1 MKKTIAAIL
10 AGALCLT
17 ALTACGGSKT
27 DSAAADSSSAAA
39 GDDKT
44 ITVGATPT
52 PHAEILNAA
61 KDALKAEGYTLNV
74 VEFTDYVQ
82 PNTALVDGDLDAN
95 YFQHTPYLNSFN
107 AANGT
112 DLVSAAKIHYEPFGL
127 YGNGVDSVDAIA
139 SDATILIPADDSNE
153 TRALLLLAQ
162 EGLIELPADASA
174 EKGVT
179 TLDIVDA
186 KGHDVQALQA
196 DTVPAQ
202 LANSNEG
209 TVAVINGNY
218 ALQAGLHASD
228 ALAIEDASGDAAQT
242 YANIVACRAG
252 EENSAKI
259 QALVKALQSDAVKT
273 YIENTYNGAVVAI
286 F

>member
-95 YFQHTPYLNSFN
+95 YFQRNLSFSRRF
-107 AANGT
+107 
-112 DLVSAAKIHYEPFGL
+112 LVIYSLFVL
-127 YGNGVDSVDAIA
+127 F
-139 SDATILIPADDSNE
+139 LCFSNE
-153 TRALLLLAQ
+153 
-162 EGLIELPADASA
+162 
-174 EKGVT
+174 
-179 TLDIVDA
+179 
-186 KGHDVQALQA
+186 
-196 DTVPAQ
+196 
-202 LANSNEG
+202 
-209 TVAVINGNY
+209 
-218 ALQAGLHASD
+218 
-228 ALAIEDASGDAAQT
+228 
-242 YANIVACRAG
+242 
-252 EENSAKI
+252 KI
-259 QALVKALQSDAVKT
+259 L
-273 YIENTYNGAVVAI
+273 
-286 F
+286 FR